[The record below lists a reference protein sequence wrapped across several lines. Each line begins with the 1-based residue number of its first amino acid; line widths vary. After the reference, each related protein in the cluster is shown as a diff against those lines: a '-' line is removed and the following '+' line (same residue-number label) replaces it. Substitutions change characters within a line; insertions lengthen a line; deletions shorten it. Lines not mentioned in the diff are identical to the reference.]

1 MKGLS
6 YSPVSTSTTYIS
18 SSQVTTPRY
27 PDTFYVRISIN
38 AKCEPTHKSDENFK
52 KAVQKSCSKV
62 LNIEESDITI
72 RDIKCGSI
80 VVDMDI
86 KNVNNE
92 NITEKLTDSINNNRL
107 NISYK
112 GKEYTVSS
120 VMQLTTPTNKKDDGD
135 DNTAL
140 IIYIV
145 FGSVLGLAFLIGITA
160 LIVRCR
166 HERSTG
172 MFQLPSEENLEL
184 SGFSDRHKTYRGGNF
199 YGELQPDSNQV
210 SGIPNESDLIVND
223 TADNTDNGG
232 TFSEGYLPAWK
243 NLQTVNLSD
252 VAHEDGAS
260 EANDNLVMYGKTD
273 GEKDID
279 SSGIDV
285 VSYENIGAV

>member
-1 MKGLS
+1 MKGPS

-18 SSQVTTPRY
+18 TPRY

-38 AKCEPTHKSDENFK
+38 ANCEPTLKSDENFK
-52 KAVQKSCSKV
+52 KAVQISCSKV

-72 RDIKCGSI
+72 RDITCGSI
-80 VVDMDI
+80 VVDMAI
-86 KNVNNE
+86 KNAKNE
-92 NITEKLTDSINNNRL
+92 NITEKLTDSINNNQL

-120 VMQLTTPTNKKDDGD
+120 VMQLPTPTNKNDGD
-135 DNTAL
+135 GDHTAL

-145 FGSVLGLAFLIGITA
+145 FGSVLGLAFLIGITV

-199 YGELQPDSNQV
+199 YGELQPESNQL
-210 SGIPNESDLIVND
+210 SGIPNECDQIVND
-223 TADNTDNGG
+223 MADNTDNGG

-243 NLQTVNLSD
+243 NLQTINLSD
-252 VAHEDGAS
+252 VAQKDGAS
-260 EANDNLVMYGKTD
+260 EANENLVMYGKTD
-273 GEKDID
+273 GEKAID
-279 SSGIDV
+279 SSRIDV